1 MEDCETCFIEVK
13 THAKQ
18 KNLIIGSIYRHPHD
32 SNLDEFF
39 SEFIKTAEKIP
50 ANNSIVL
57 AGDFNINTSKSNET
71 TVSKQYKDLLLS
83 LGLTNLISK
92 PTRIANSSETILDH
106 ILANVPLQKLNCGVV
121 RHVVAD
127 HLPTFAIF
135 NSTVQNRS
143 AHQNSYYCII
153 DVLQMIKEMNF

>member
-1 MEDCETCFIEVK
+1 M
-13 THAKQ
+13 
-18 KNLIIGSIYRHPHD
+18 IIGSIYRHPHD

-39 SEFIKTAEKIP
+39 SEFIKTTEKIS
-50 ANNSIVL
+50 ANNSLVL
-57 AGDFNINTSKSNET
+57 AGDFNINTSKSSET
-71 TVSKQYKDLLLS
+71 TVSKKYKDLLLS

-106 ILANVPLQKLNCGVV
+106 ILTNVPLQKLNCGVV
-121 RHVVAD
+121 EHDVAD

-143 AHQNSYYCII
+143 VYQDSYYSRGG
-153 DVLQMIKEMNF
+153 